1 MSDRTHDIVAIGA
14 SWGGLAAI
22 QTVLRTLPATLAA
35 AVVVAQHRSPDS
47 HPTAF
52 RDLLDGVTPLKVC
65 EPLDKDMLEP
75 GTVYISVR
83 GPNIGIS
90 ADGRIEA
97 ARDQRSPH
105 RPSIDAVFASAAAS
119 FGAQALGVLLTGMGE
134 DGAAGMAAI
143 SAAGGLTVAQDEA
156 TSTVYGMPRAAVERG
171 AARLV
176 LPDHE
181 LARAIQS
188 AVANGG

>member
-75 GTVYISVR
+75 GTVYI
-83 GPNIGIS
+83 
-90 ADGRIEA
+90 
-97 ARDQRSPH
+97 
-105 RPSIDAVFASAAAS
+105 
-119 FGAQALGVLLTGMGE
+119 
-134 DGAAGMAAI
+134 
-143 SAAGGLTVAQDEA
+143 
-156 TSTVYGMPRAAVERG
+156 AAVDYHLLIEG
-171 AARLV
+171 G
-176 LPDHE
+176 
-181 LARAIQS
+181 
-188 AVANGG
+188 AVALSTDEPVQNARP